1 MRVLVLGLPTLRAPL
16 AGHEVL
22 DPAPPPVAPLA
33 KAERDAFLLTLDR
46 LHEADV
52 LLVEASE
59 PSAEVGW
66 AVAWMLA
73 RGRLVVLCVRRD
85 ARSRLPALLAG
96 NPSPW
101 QRLVTYADDA
111 DLRGQLEAVF
121 PGKT

>member
-1 MRVLVLGLPTLRAPL
+1 MRVLVLGPPALREAVE
-16 AGHEVL
+16 GHEVL
-22 DPAPPPVAPLA
+22 EPAPAPSAPLA

-52 LLVEASE
+52 LLADAS
-59 PSAEVGW
+59 SGSMEVAW

-73 RGRLVVLCVRRD
+73 RGRLVVLCVRHD
-85 ARSRLPALLAG
+85 ARPRLPPLLAG

-101 QRLVTYADDA
+101 QRLVAYADEA
-111 DLRGQLEAVF
+111 DLRARLAAVF

>member
-1 MRVLVLGLPTLRAPL
+1 MRVLVMGPQALRDAVS
-16 AGHEVL
+16 GHEVL
-22 DPAPPPVAPLA
+22 EPAPAPSVPLA

-46 LHEADV
+46 MHEADV
-52 LLVEASE
+52 LLVDASE
-59 PSAEVGW
+59 GSMEVAW

-85 ARSRLPALLAG
+85 ARARLPPLLAG

-111 DLRGQLEAVF
+111 ELRTQLAAVF